1 MSVTINGT
9 SGLDADVINEYFE
22 YKDGELYWKKDKGD
36 GKAGALAGTKTQK
49 YRTIKFNGKNY
60 MLSRIVFF
68 MFNGYYPKNV
78 DHIDGDT
85 WNNKIENLRAATPAE
100 NNRNRKLATNNKTG
114 VKGLSF
120 CTQMKKYKAQITK
133 NYKQIHLGYYEDIEL
148 AELVVDMARD
158 KYHGSFANKGI

>member
-1 MSVTINGT
+1 MTVVINTGEL
-9 SGLDADVINEYFE
+9 SADVINEYFE
-22 YKDGELYWKKDKGD
+22 YKDGELYWKKDKNGSRV
-36 GKAGALAGTKTQK
+36 GKIAGSKTFR

-60 MLSRIVFF
+60 LLSRIVFF

-85 WNNKIENLRAATPAE
+85 WNNKIENLRPASPAE
-100 NNRNRKLATNNKTG
+100 NNRNRKIATNNKTG

-120 CTQMKKYKAQITK
+120 CNQLKRYKAQITK
-133 NYKQIHLGYYEDIEL
+133 NYKQIHLGYYNDIEL
-148 AELVVDMARD
+148 AELVIDMARE